1 MNENVKKANE
11 AKIKTVI
18 KNLEKRNITGH
29 YCDTKEDAMQ
39 VIKSLIPEGSEVS
52 WGGSA
57 TLDEIGIKTVLA
69 DGNYRINDP
78 MKATDPAEGLKLRKA
93 ALQADVF
100 LSGLNAVT
108 MDGEIVN
115 IDGRGNRVSAILF
128 GPDKV
133 ILIAGA
139 NKIVLDEQDAVD
151 RIRTDACPP
160 NALRLGLKTPCAL
173 TGMCQECL
181 IKGNTICS
189 HIVTTRFSMTEDRM
203 HVVLVNE
210 TLGF

>member
-29 YCDTKEDAMQ
+29 YCDTKENAVQ

-139 NKIVLDEQDAVD
+139 NKIVLDERDAVD
-151 RIRTDACPP
+151 RIRSDACPP

>member
-29 YCDTKEDAMQ
+29 YCDTKEDAVQ

-78 MKATDPAEGLKLRKA
+78 MKATDPVEGLKLRKA

>member
-1 MNENVKKANE
+1 MNENIKKANE
-11 AKIKTVI
+11 AKIKTI
-18 KNLEKRNITGH
+18 IRNLEKRNITGH
-29 YCDTKEDAMQ
+29 YCDTKEDAVR

-57 TLDEIGIKTVLA
+57 TLDEIGIKPALA

-78 MKATDPAEGLKLRKA
+78 MKAADPVEGLKLRKA

-139 NKIVLDEQDAVD
+139 NKIVLDEKDAVD
-151 RIRTDACPP
+151 RIRSDACPP

-173 TGMCQECL
+173 TGVCQECL

-210 TLGF
+210 MLGF

>member
-1 MNENVKKANE
+1 MNENIKKANE

-29 YCDTKEDAMQ
+29 YCDAKEDAVQ
-39 VIKSLIPEGSEVS
+39 AIKSLIPEGSEVS

-57 TLDEIGIKTVLA
+57 TLDEIRIKTALA
-69 DGNYRINDP
+69 DGNYKINDP

-139 NKIVLDEQDAVD
+139 NKIVLDEKDAVD
-151 RIRTDACPP
+151 RIRSDACPP

-189 HIVTTRFSMTEDRM
+189 HIVTTRFSMTEGRM

>member
-1 MNENVKKANE
+1 MNENIKKANE

-29 YCDTKEDAMQ
+29 YCDTKEDAVQ
-39 VIKSLIPEGSEVS
+39 AIKSLIPEGSEVS

-57 TLDEIGIKTVLA
+57 TLDEIGIKTALA
-69 DGNYRINDP
+69 DGNYKINDP

-139 NKIVLDEQDAVD
+139 NKIVLDEKDAVD
-151 RIRTDACPP
+151 RIRSDACPP

-181 IKGNTICS
+181 VKGNTICS

>member
-1 MNENVKKANE
+1 MNENIKKANE

-29 YCDTKEDAMQ
+29 YCDAKEDAVQ
-39 VIKSLIPEGSEVS
+39 AIKSLIPEGSEVS

-57 TLDEIGIKTVLA
+57 TLDEIGIKTALA
-69 DGNYRINDP
+69 DGNYKINDP

-139 NKIVLDEQDAVD
+139 NKIVLDEKDAVD
-151 RIRTDACPP
+151 RIRSDACPP

-189 HIVTTRFSMTEDRM
+189 HIVTTRFSMTEGRM

-210 TLGF
+210 TFGF

>member
-29 YCDTKEDAMQ
+29 YCDTKEDAVK

-133 ILIAGA
+133 ILIAGT
-139 NKIVLDEQDAVD
+139 NKIVLDEKDAVD
-151 RIRTDACPP
+151 RIRSDACPP

>member
-29 YCDTKEDAMQ
+29 YCDTKEDAVQ
-39 VIKSLIPEGSEVS
+39 AIKSLIPEGSEVS

-57 TLDEIGIKTVLA
+57 TLDEIGIKTALA
-69 DGNYRINDP
+69 DGNYKINDP

-139 NKIVLDEQDAVD
+139 NKIVLDEKDAVD
-151 RIRTDACPP
+151 RIRSDACPP

-181 IKGNTICS
+181 VKGNTICS

>member
-29 YCDTKEDAMQ
+29 YCDAKEDAVQ
-39 VIKSLIPEGSEVS
+39 AIKSLIPEGSEVS

-57 TLDEIGIKTVLA
+57 TLDEIGIKTALA
-69 DGNYRINDP
+69 DGNYKINDP

-139 NKIVLDEQDAVD
+139 NKIVLDEKDAVD
-151 RIRTDACPP
+151 RIRSDACPP

-181 IKGNTICS
+181 VKGNTICS

>member
-1 MNENVKKANE
+1 MNENIKKANE

-29 YCDTKEDAMQ
+29 YCDAKEDAVQ
-39 VIKSLIPEGSEVS
+39 AIKSLIPEGSEVS

-57 TLDEIGIKTVLA
+57 TLDEIGIKTALA
-69 DGNYRINDP
+69 DGNYKINDP

-139 NKIVLDEQDAVD
+139 NKIVLDEKDAVD
-151 RIRTDACPP
+151 RIRSDACPP

-181 IKGNTICS
+181 VKGNTICS

>member
-29 YCDTKEDAMQ
+29 YCDTKEDAVQ
-39 VIKSLIPEGSEVS
+39 AIKSLIPEGSEVS

-57 TLDEIGIKTVLA
+57 TLDEIGIKTALA
-69 DGNYRINDP
+69 DGNYKINDP

-139 NKIVLDEQDAVD
+139 NKIVLDEKDAVD
-151 RIRTDACPP
+151 RIRNDACPP

-181 IKGNTICS
+181 VKGNTICS

>member
-1 MNENVKKANE
+1 MNENIKKANE

-29 YCDTKEDAMQ
+29 YCDAKEDAVQ
-39 VIKSLIPEGSEVS
+39 AIKSLIPEGSEVS

-57 TLDEIGIKTVLA
+57 TLDEIGIKTALA
-69 DGNYRINDP
+69 DGNYKINDP

-139 NKIVLDEQDAVD
+139 NKIVLDEKDAVD
-151 RIRTDACPP
+151 RIRSDACPP

-189 HIVTTRFSMTEDRM
+189 HIVTTRFSMTEGRM